1 MIRSGV
7 RRSVWLIIP
16 VIMITLAWAT
26 ALPATA
32 RPSTTDSGSEP
43 CPGISLQLHLG
54 TTTPVLLV
62 HGFNEGPGV
71 FTSGSPS
78 LESAITKAVGSAV
91 TLVTFDY
98 SNWSRL
104 WVTFDQIGPQLARC
118 ITWLA
123 HTSMAQGGPG
133 KVVIVAHSMGGL
145 AVRCAVDPTCATGI
159 QAADKN
165 LIGLVITLGTPNLG
179 SNPQTL
185 GPVGD
190 FVCTLFSQCNDLL
203 ILRDS
208 PAALAMVP
216 NSGDLAKLPLLP
228 ASIPV
233 DAIAGNITETT
244 SLFGHTYVSGNDGDI
259 VVPVASAL
267 ADARQGALHA
277 GPGANKT
284 TVNCGSIPVNDT
296 GWYSQS
302 RSLKAPAPPVTCWHL
317 TETTDARWQG
327 DIITAIKAYL
337 ATSTCSPTALTKAL
351 AVANPQLNS
360 ISWKLKS
367 YACASGWAVVQIYA
381 PAVGNG
387 TAFLKQTA
395 SGWNSDTLGE
405 VNCAD
410 IPGPLGTPLPPQAL
424 TVSLLSKAGIC
435 AGGNVN
441 PPPSLPDFYYANAVL
456 PEKLYISPTYPKE
469 LAIDNHDG
477 IAIQALD
484 AWGPASM
491 TMTGVLTYDE
501 CQPDCAAGPTV
512 TFPVQVIAT
521 APRTCTLQVDQ
532 QGSTLPEKAYVYN
545 EITVKALSGNP
556 PTQLVGNS
564 VFKVGCGSPGVSLL
578 YGEGVVV
585 AVACVVDPF
594 VFLPQVKAPVLLE
607 VAVADQ
613 GSELENGFG
622 SVESPSGP
630 CDVHPVFDQVTAGAL
645 DYPGGD
651 RPAFG
656 EGGCVVQVRFLGGE
670 VVRAGVGCLA
680 LGGGVAEGGG
690 AAADPGR
697 DLGGLA
703 LEDFHGLGGDPGLGV
718 GIAFIEERP
727 GGFPCVFQDV
737 DEVADHGDGDA
748 AAGSLG
754 GDRLDLL
761 PVAAHQ
767 GDPGTAV
774 HGVAALRLAEGS
786 GEDGGDVIGD
796 RGGQP
801 LPCRLGTAGAALS
814 PLPAGRGD
822 DVIRRAGRRGAIVDA
837 GQLGHPLA
845 PLLFP
850 W

>member
-564 VFKVGCGSPGVSLL
+564 VFKVCKAAPTQQSPTQQGPAPF
-578 YGEGVVV
+578 
-585 AVACVVDPF
+585 AVT
-594 VFLPQVKAPVLLE
+594 
-607 VAVADQ
+607 
-613 GSELENGFG
+613 S
-622 SVESPSGP
+622 SSPTSGP
-630 CDVHPVFDQVTAGAL
+630 ASGGTLIVIHGSGFSSVTKVVMNSIEPPLPEGNPNYFLQNLHP
-645 DYPGGD
+645 
-651 RPAFG
+651 
-656 EGGCVVQVRFLGGE
+656 RF
-670 VVRAGVGCLA
+670 
-680 LGGGVAEGGG
+680 
-690 AAADPGR
+690 
-697 DLGGLA
+697 
-703 LEDFHGLGGDPGLGV
+703 
-718 GIAFIEERP
+718 AFISDSEI
-727 GGFPCVFQDV
+727 DV
-737 DEVADHGDGDA
+737 
-748 AAGSLG
+748 
-754 GDRLDLL
+754 
-761 PVAAHQ
+761 
-767 GDPGTAV
+767 TT
-774 HGVAALRLAEGS
+774 
-786 GEDGGDVIGD
+786 
-796 RGGQP
+796 
-801 LPCRLGTAGAALS
+801 TAGAAGFTYEIDFITPTHEYFRNTFPGI
-814 PLPAGRGD
+814 PL
-822 DVIRRAGRRGAIVDA
+822 
-837 GQLGHPLA
+837 
-845 PLLFP
+845 FTYK
-850 W
+850 